1 MPLKAVKAGATKIS
15 ERWLL
20 ELLQTVEKH
29 CSWFPSL
36 GTLDSGKWENVNDEL
51 ETLYKGMPLPVS
63 SWSIW
68 TLIQSILEPLQTP
81 ESSEGREDEG
91 ENPSKGEPENA
102 NPKGIEEKTQEALK
116 ATVPSAHL
124 FGEDEFPLPPLPPPP
139 VLTAGVTQ
147 AFPSLPR
154 TPLSVTPPERCLV
167 GST

>member
-1 MPLKAVKAGATKIS
+1 
-15 ERWLL
+15 
-20 ELLQTVEKH
+20 
-29 CSWFPSL
+29 
-36 GTLDSGKWENVNDEL
+36 
-51 ETLYKGMPLPVS
+51 MPLPVS

-68 TLIQSILEPLQTP
+68 TLIKSILEPLQTP